1 MQICSIDPSHG
12 CTICSF
18 DFSSNFKVCTS
29 FFNLQISTLA
39 SNRAL
44 NTSFVSL
51 SHLTSDCEL
60 SSNLSEAN
68 DRSLHASFVSL
79 PHLTSIDCEL
89 SSKLS
94 VANVSVETLKF
105 FVGQVN
111 NPFAGA

>member
-29 FFNLQISTLA
+29 FFNLQMSTLA

-79 PHLTSIDCEL
+79 PHLTSIDLHCRW
-89 SSKLS
+89 
-94 VANVSVETLKF
+94 
-105 FVGQVN
+105 
-111 NPFAGA
+111 AGTKAYVYLNLRTRLLIT